1 MQWQLMIN
9 QISPLLKSLGVRPRN
24 TKYYVEA
31 LTHPTYVNEHHLD
44 IHHYQRLELMG
55 DAVIELIVTEYLFA
69 SYPEF
74 SEGTLTLCRQKIVE
88 EPFLAYLARTINL
101 GSFLFL
107 GKGEEKNGAR
117 DRNSL
122 LCDNLESLFGA
133 IYVDLGYMATR
144 KIFMEQFET
153 LIRDF
158 IEEKRH
164 GNEVDFKDFKT
175 KLQEKIQND
184 DRGSITYR
192 VIDEKDLEDNVKLF
206 TIVVEVDG
214 IRFGEGKGKS
224 KQEAEQAA
232 AKAALEIEAE

>member
-1 MQWQLMIN
+1 MNN
-9 QISPLLKSLGVRPRN
+9 QILPLLKEIGVRPRN
-24 TKYYVEA
+24 IKYYAEA

-44 IHHYQRLELMG
+44 IRHYQRLELMG
-55 DAVIELIVTEYLFA
+55 DAVIELVVTEYLFS

-101 GSFLFL
+101 GSYLFL

-133 IYVDLGYMATR
+133 IYIDLGYKETR
-144 KIFMEQFET
+144 NIFMNLFEI
-153 LIRDF
+153 LIREF

-175 KLQEKIQND
+175 KLQERIQND
-184 DRGSITYR
+184 DRGSIAYR
-192 VIDEKDLEDNVKLF
+192 LIDEKDLEDNAKLF
-206 TIVVEVDG
+206 TVVVEVDG